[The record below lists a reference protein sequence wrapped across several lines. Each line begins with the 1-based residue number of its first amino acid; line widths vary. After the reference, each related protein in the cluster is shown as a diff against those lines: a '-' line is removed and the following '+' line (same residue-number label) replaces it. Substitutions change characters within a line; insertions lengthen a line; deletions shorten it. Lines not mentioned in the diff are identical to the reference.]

1 MCARYSLLLPALL
14 LSLWMPRLLAAPAVL
29 REQEIAECRPG
40 EIRTWGDGQDR
51 AAIGSPLLFVYT
63 HRKAPYWFSA
73 AQVEQ
78 ALEQALQGWSPCGV
92 PARLLRGEHPQNA
105 WRQGAVLVQW
115 NDEGAARNFG
125 LANLTQR
132 TLSLGPAA
140 FELLHQRNPAHP
152 AEQTLQMV
160 ISHEMGHLFGVMA
173 HSRRCVDV
181 MSYYTG
187 GQGEVC
193 SIRDGSR
200 LAKGVEYRALLPTAC
215 DVQRCRAANHA
226 VPKGRP

>member
-1 MCARYSLLLPALL
+1 MRLLPCLALL
-14 LSLWMPRLLAAPAVL
+14 LACPLLLRAAPASL
-29 REQEIAECRPG
+29 REAEIAECRPG
-40 EIRTWGDGQDR
+40 EISTWGDGRDR
-51 AAIGSPLLFVYT
+51 PAIGSPLLFVYS
-63 HRKAPYWFSA
+63 HRAAPYWFSA
-73 AQVEQ
+73 TQVEQ
-78 ALEQALQGWSPCGV
+78 ALARSLQGWAGCGV
-92 PARLLRGEHPQNA
+92 PARLLQGENPQNA

-115 NDEGAARNFG
+115 NEQGAARNFG
-125 LANLTQR
+125 LANLGQR

-140 FELLHQRNPAHP
+140 FELLHERNPGHP

-187 GQGEVC
+187 AKGEVC

-215 DVQRCRAANHA
+215 DVQRCRAANA
-226 VPKGRP
+226 GLPAGRP

>member
-1 MCARYSLLLPALL
+1 MFAKVFCLLLLLLP
-14 LSLWMPRLLAAPAVL
+14 LSLRAAPGTL
-29 REQEIAECRPG
+29 RDEEIAQCRPG
-40 EIRTWGDGQDR
+40 EISTWGDGADR
-51 AAIGSPLLFVYT
+51 AAIATPLLIVYS
-63 HRKAPYWFSA
+63 HRGAPYWFGA

-78 ALEQALQGWSPCGV
+78 ALDQALQGWAGCGV
-92 PARLLRGEHPQNA
+92 PARLLRGENPQNA

-115 NDEGAARNFG
+115 NEQGAARNFG
-125 LANLTQR
+125 LANLGQR
-132 TLSLGPAA
+132 TLSLGPVA
-140 FELLHQRNPAHP
+140 FDMLHERNPKHP

-173 HSRRCVDV
+173 HSKRCVDV

-187 GQGEVC
+187 AKGELC

-215 DVQRCRAANHA
+215 DVQRCRAAN
-226 VPKGRP
+226 GLGDLR

>member
-1 MCARYSLLLPALL
+1 MFAKRCLLLLL
-14 LSLWMPRLLAAPAVL
+14 LLAPTL
-29 REQEIAECRPG
+29 RAAAGTLRDEEIAQCRPG
-40 EIRTWGDGQDR
+40 EISTWGDGRDR
-51 AAIGSPLLFVYT
+51 PAIATPLLFVYS
-63 HRKAPYWFSA
+63 HRGAPYWFGA

-78 ALEQALQGWSPCGV
+78 ALDQALQGWAGCGV
-92 PARLLRGEHPQNA
+92 PARLLLGEHAQNA

-115 NDEGAARNFG
+115 NEQGAARNFG
-125 LANLTQR
+125 LADLGRR

-140 FELLHQRNPAHP
+140 FELLHERNPGHP

-173 HSRRCVDV
+173 HSKRCVDV

-187 GQGEVC
+187 AKGEVC

-215 DVQRCRAANHA
+215 DVQRCRAANA
-226 VPKGRP
+226 GLPAGQR